1 MLGWGRL
8 SRGGDGDDGG
18 PLGGLSA
25 TEGESDVVMEQSPCN
40 DAGPRDAVAFVYV
53 GILGPNFASVL
64 APEGPNYCRR
74 YEVWLYSPSGV
85 GKVGVL
91 ETAAGAPAF
100 TRHSDLNVVE
110 VCLVGVQWSEV
121 PEDSLESDSDDSE
134 DVRSAGVIHEATLA
148 ASVLRRRVRAWRP

>member
-1 MLGWGRL
+1 
-8 SRGGDGDDGG
+8 
-18 PLGGLSA
+18 
-25 TEGESDVVMEQSPCN
+25 MEQSPCN

-64 APEGPNYCRR
+64 APEDPNYRRR

-85 GKVGVL
+85 GKVRVL
-91 ETAAGAPAF
+91 ETAAGVLAF
-100 TRHSDLNVVE
+100 TRDSDVNVVE
-110 VCLVGVQWSEV
+110 VYLVGVQWSEV

-148 ASVLRRRVRAWRP
+148 ATVLRRRFRVWRP